1 MYSTRPIH
9 SPVYIGTYSLRMF
22 KFAALLA
29 LASVVPSLVNAQ
41 ASLYGQCGGIGWTGA
56 TTCVAGSTCQELN
69 SYYYQCLPPST
80 TSTTHSSTTSS
91 STSSHSTTSGT
102 STSTSS
108 SSKPSSS
115 VSSTSSSSSAAPS
128 TTSSAGNPYVGY
140 QVYLSPYYAAEVTAA
155 AANIT
160 DATTKANALS
170 VADIPTFTWFDTAAK
185 VPTLGTYL
193 ANAQALQ
200 TSSGQKQLVQIVVYD
215 LPDRDCAAGSSDGEF
230 TIADNGVANYEAYID
245 SIVAEVKQYPNVRV
259 VAIIEPD
266 SLANLVTNLNV
277 QKCAEAQ
284 TAYLQCVTYAMEQLN
299 SVGVYMYL
307 DAGHAGWLGWPA
319 NLSPAATLFSA
330 LYKNASSPEYV
341 RGLVTDVSNYNAY
354 NTSSPD
360 PVTSG
365 NPNYD
370 ELLYVTALAPL
381 LEQGGFSAHFIIDQ
395 GRSGVQ
401 DIRNAWGDWC
411 NVKGAGFGTRP
422 TTNTGSSLVDA
433 IVWVKPGG
441 ESDGTS
447 NSSSPRYDSSC
458 ALSDAD
464 TPAPEAGTWFQEYF
478 TTLVTKAN
486 PAF

>member
-1 MYSTRPIH
+1 
-9 SPVYIGTYSLRMF
+9 MF

-41 ASLYGQCGGIGWTGA
+41 ASLYGQCDGIGWTGA
-56 TTCVAGSTCQELN
+56 TTCVAGATCQELN
-69 SYYYQCLPPST
+69 SYYSQCLPSVT
-80 TSTTHSSTTSS
+80 TSTTHASTTSS
-91 STSSHSTTSGT
+91 STTSHSTS

-108 SSKPSSS
+108 SSNPSSG

-128 TTSSAGNPYVGY
+128 GTSSTGNPYIGY

-155 AANIT
+155 AANIA

-200 TSSGQKQLVQIVVYD
+200 TSSGQNQLVQIVVYD
-215 LPDRDCAAGSSDGEF
+215 LPDRDCAAGWSDGEF
-230 TIADNGVANYEAYID
+230 TIANNGVANYEAYID
-245 SIVAEVKQYPNVRV
+245 SIVAQVKQYPDVRV
-259 VAIIEPD
+259 VAIIEPF
-266 SLANLVTNLNV
+266 SLANLVTNLNI
-277 QKCAEAQ
+277 QKCANAEA
-284 TAYLQCVTYAMEQLN
+284 AYLQCVTYAIEQLN
-299 SVGVYMYL
+299 TVGVYMYL
-307 DAGHAGWLGWPA
+307 DAGNAGWLGWPA
-319 NLSPAATLFSA
+319 DLSPAATLFST
-330 LYKNASSPEYV
+330 LYKNASSPEYF
-341 RGLVTDVSNYNAY
+341 RGLATDVGNYDAY

-360 PVTSG
+360 PITSG

-370 ELLYVTALAPL
+370 ELLYITALAPL
-381 LEQGGFSAHFIIDQ
+381 LEQQGFSAYFIVDQ

-411 NVKGAGFGTRP
+411 NVKGAGFGMRP
-422 TTNTGSSLVDA
+422 TTNTGSPLVDA